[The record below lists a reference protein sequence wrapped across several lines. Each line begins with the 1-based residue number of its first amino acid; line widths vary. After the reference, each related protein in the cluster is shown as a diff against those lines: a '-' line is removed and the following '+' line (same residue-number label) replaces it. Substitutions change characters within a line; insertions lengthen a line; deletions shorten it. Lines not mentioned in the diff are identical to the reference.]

1 MNANITTAIIN
12 RVMRLSESEKD
23 FGRYEIPNSIYAVLA
38 YAASTGNEHLTVFT
52 ESEASEDALSD
63 SAERYYDVAVICA
76 TNNWSV
82 CIPLP
87 LLTPAAKVQSLAI
100 QLDRQR
106 HDRRTTEATPAEV
119 AENAAEWEAIVAKI
133 GADFVQDARIWALD
147 EATTSGYAVQ
157 PFHVGLDTDEDYSH
171 LLRGATLYES
181 VAQAVAQ
188 NHFCGLRPTLVWVER
203 HENGVIV
210 QAEAHTP
217 AGTLQVLRRT
227 MEKWASDATLAT
239 GWRGTAEEAF
249 VFGTAQQSAA
259 ALCYMLNERARSV
272 EFCEMCGLF
281 TQAMRARK
289 RAAEFGSF
297 FGGDADEAFWEVFQD
312 TSYYPKEVMGE

>member
-1 MNANITTAIIN
+1 MNANIRMTTAKKMIN
-12 RVMRLSESEKD
+12 LADEEKNI
-23 FGRYEIPNSIYAVLA
+23 GRYEISNTVYAVLA

-63 SAERYYDVAVICA
+63 SAERYYDVAVVQ
-76 TNNWSV
+76 TTGGEHV

-87 LLTPAAKVQSLAI
+87 LLTQPAKQQALAT
-100 QLDRQR
+100 QVERR
-106 HDRRTTEATPAEV
+106 MHNRRTVEATPAR
-119 AENAAEWEAIVAKI
+119 VAKI
-133 GADFVQDARIWALD
+133 EKAWEKIIAIVGEDFVQDARIWALD

-227 MEKWASDATLAT
+227 MEKWASDATLAR
-239 GWRGTAEEAF
+239 GKRGTAEEAF

>member
-133 GADFVQDARIWALD
+133 GADFVQEARTWALD
-147 EATTSGYAVQ
+147 EATTSGYALVGY
-157 PFHVGLDTDEDYSH
+157 VDGLDIRPDLEWM
-171 LLRGATLYES
+171 LRGVGVYAT
-181 VAQAVAQ
+181 VAEAVFKGWGGENA
-188 NHFCGLRPTLVWVER
+188 TLVWVER
-203 HENGVIV
+203 RETGEVV
-210 QAEAHTP
+210 QFEAHTP
-217 AGTLQVLRRT
+217 RATGEVLRKAMR
-227 MEKWASDATLAT
+227 KWDTETCLQWSLDGAAEAFIS
-239 GWRGTAEEAF
+239 GTAR
-249 VFGTAQQSAA
+249 QSAA
-259 ALCYMLNERARSV
+259 ALCGMLNVRAVNCSFP
-272 EFCEMCGLF
+272 ELGELF
-281 TQAMRARK
+281 TQAMRART